1 MKIGIDCTEI
11 KPNFFGG
18 INSFTFGLLKG
29 ISSIETKH
37 RFNIYVTKE
46 NRQLIEKYC
55 LSDNFTIYEIKDC
68 FLFFKKIL
76 KVLAILA
83 LPLTTYQ
90 KFNDWLFRHHIFLK
104 EQSEVLY
111 IPTTVMNQ
119 FDIRSTTVVSMHDLQ
134 QVHYPENFSW
144 LQLKWRQ
151 ANFDSTIQFASFYQA
166 SSKFQKDDML
176 DYYKTLSAN
185 QIKIIRDGVDVKLF
199 NKLSNSA
206 IDVITKYKII
216 E

>member
-76 KVLAILA
+76 
-83 LPLTTYQ
+83 TG
-90 KFNDWLFRHHIFLK
+90 F
-104 EQSEVLY
+104 
-111 IPTTVMNQ
+111 
-119 FDIRSTTVVSMHDLQ
+119 
-134 QVHYPENFSW
+134 
-144 LQLKWRQ
+144 
-151 ANFDSTIQFASFYQA
+151 
-166 SSKFQKDDML
+166 
-176 DYYKTLSAN
+176 
-185 QIKIIRDGVDVKLF
+185 
-199 NKLSNSA
+199 
-206 IDVITKYKII
+206 
-216 E
+216 